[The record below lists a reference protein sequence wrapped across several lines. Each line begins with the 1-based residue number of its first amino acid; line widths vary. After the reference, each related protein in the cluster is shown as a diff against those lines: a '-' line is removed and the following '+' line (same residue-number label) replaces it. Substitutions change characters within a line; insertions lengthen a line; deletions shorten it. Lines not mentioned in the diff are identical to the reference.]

1 MKRSEILFFVKQ
13 NPRGGFCVGQSEDI
27 KKDNIMKKIEAIIKP
42 YKIEEIKNS
51 LVEIGIHGMTVTYVE
66 GFGSQGGHTE
76 IYRTSEIA
84 VSFIPKIKIEV
95 VVDND
100 KTEVVIEAIIKHAKT
115 GSIGDGKIF
124 VYNIENAIR
133 IRTEEEGSIAL

>member
-1 MKRSEILFFVKQ
+1 
-13 NPRGGFCVGQSEDI
+13 
-27 KKDNIMKKIEAIIKP
+27 MKKIEAIIKP
-42 YKIEEIKNS
+42 YKIEEIKNT
-51 LVEIGIHGMTVTYVE
+51 LVELGVHGMTVTYVE
-66 GFGSQGGHTE
+66 GFGSQGGHKE

-95 VVDND
+95 VVDDEKLEN
-100 KTEVVIEAIIKHAKT
+100 VVDAIILHAKT

-133 IRTEEEGSIAL
+133 IRTKEEGSVAL

>member
-1 MKRSEILFFVKQ
+1 
-13 NPRGGFCVGQSEDI
+13 
-27 KKDNIMKKIEAIIKP
+27 MKKIEAIIKP

-51 LVEIGIHGMTVTYVE
+51 LTTIGIHGMTVTYVE

-84 VSFIPKIKIEV
+84 VSFIPKIKIEIV
-95 VVDND
+95 VEDEKTQDVVD
-100 KTEVVIEAIIKHAKT
+100 VIIKHAKT

-133 IRTEEEGSIAL
+133 IRTQEEGPIAL

>member
-1 MKRSEILFFVKQ
+1 
-13 NPRGGFCVGQSEDI
+13 
-27 KKDNIMKKIEAIIKP
+27 MKKIEAIIKP

-51 LVEIGIHGMTVTYVE
+51 LVEVGIHGMTVTYVE

-84 VSFIPKIKIEV
+84 VSFIPKIKIEIV
-95 VVDND
+95 ADDD
-100 KTEVVIEAIIKHAKT
+100 KIDGIIAVIIRHAKT

-133 IRTEEEGSIAL
+133 IRTEEEGAIAL

>member
-1 MKRSEILFFVKQ
+1 
-13 NPRGGFCVGQSEDI
+13 
-27 KKDNIMKKIEAIIKP
+27 MKKIEAIIKP

-51 LVEIGIHGMTVTYVE
+51 LTKIGIHGMTVTYVE

-84 VSFIPKIKIEV
+84 VSFIPKIKIEII
-95 VVDND
+95 VDD
-100 KTEVVIEAIIKHAKT
+100 KQVDTVIEVIINHANT

-133 IRTEEEGSIAL
+133 IRTGETGSVAL

>member
-1 MKRSEILFFVKQ
+1 
-13 NPRGGFCVGQSEDI
+13 
-27 KKDNIMKKIEAIIKP
+27 MKKIEAIIKP

-51 LVEIGIHGMTVTYVE
+51 LTDIGIHGMTVTYVE

-76 IYRTSEIA
+76 SYRAAEIA

-95 VVDND
+95 VVDDN
-100 KTEVVIEAIIKHAKT
+100 KVNGVIDAIIQHAKT

>member
-1 MKRSEILFFVKQ
+1 
-13 NPRGGFCVGQSEDI
+13 
-27 KKDNIMKKIEAIIKP
+27 MKKIEAIIKP

-66 GFGSQGGHTE
+66 GFGSQGGHKE

-84 VSFIPKIKIEV
+84 VSFIPKIKNEV
-95 VVDND
+95 VVDDD
-100 KTEVVIEAIIKHAKT
+100 KVEGVIDVIIQHAKT

-133 IRTEEEGSIAL
+133 IRTEEKGSVAL

>member
-1 MKRSEILFFVKQ
+1 
-13 NPRGGFCVGQSEDI
+13 
-27 KKDNIMKKIEAIIKP
+27 MKKIEAIIKP

-51 LVEIGIHGMTVTYVE
+51 LTEIGIHGMTVTYVE
-66 GFGSQGGHTE
+66 GFGYQGGHTE

-95 VVDND
+95 VVVDD
-100 KTEVVIEAIIKHAKT
+100 KVDGVIESIIKHAKT

-124 VYNIENAIR
+124 IYSIENAIR
-133 IRTEEEGSIAL
+133 IRTCEEGSTAL

>member
-1 MKRSEILFFVKQ
+1 
-13 NPRGGFCVGQSEDI
+13 
-27 KKDNIMKKIEAIIKP
+27 MKKIEAIIKP

-51 LVEIGIHGMTVTYVE
+51 LTKIGIHGMTVTYVE

-84 VSFIPKIKIEV
+84 VSFIPKIKIEII
-95 VVDND
+95 VDD
-100 KTEVVIEAIIKHAKT
+100 KQVDTVIEVIINHAKT

-133 IRTEEEGSIAL
+133 IRTGETGSVAL

>member
-1 MKRSEILFFVKQ
+1 
-13 NPRGGFCVGQSEDI
+13 
-27 KKDNIMKKIEAIIKP
+27 MKKIEAIIKP

-66 GFGSQGGHTE
+66 GFGSQGGHKE

-95 VVDND
+95 VVDDD
-100 KTEVVIEAIIKHAKT
+100 KTDSVIDVIIQHAKT

-133 IRTEEEGSIAL
+133 IRTEEEGSVAL

>member
-1 MKRSEILFFVKQ
+1 
-13 NPRGGFCVGQSEDI
+13 
-27 KKDNIMKKIEAIIKP
+27 MKKIEAIIKP

-51 LVEIGIHGMTVTYVE
+51 LTEIGIHGMTVTYVE
-66 GFGSQGGHTE
+66 GFGTQGGHKE

-84 VSFIPKIKIEV
+84 VSFIPKIKIEI
-95 VVDND
+95 VVDD
-100 KTEVVIEAIIKHAKT
+100 EKVDAVIEVIIQHAKT

-133 IRTEEEGSIAL
+133 IRTEEEGSLAL